1 MGCLVCPY
9 CDRTVENPELMEV
22 LGLTAQQED
31 LLWHI
36 KYIAN
41 KLYGESFT
49 HPEVQ
54 KWVKATTEGINDL
67 LESYGSDPAV
77 HRIK

>member
-22 LGLTAQQED
+22 PGLTAQQED
-31 LLWHI
+31 LLWQI
-36 KYIAN
+36 KGIAS
-41 KLYGESFT
+41 KLHRESYT

-54 KWVKATTEGINDL
+54 KWSQATTKGINDL
-67 LESYGSDPAV
+67 LQSYGSDPAV
-77 HRIK
+77 YIIK